1 MDPNLTDRIRERA
14 YQIWFANGCR
24 DGEAEQNW
32 LAAECEIL
40 HPAEREIKQPA
51 KAATPAKRSAANKPN
66 RAIGRSNAKP
76 VAPLTH

>member
-40 HPAEREIKQPA
+40 RAAQVQQSV
-51 KAATPAKRSAANKPN
+51 KAAGAAKRGAANKPN
-66 RAIGRSNAKP
+66 RMIGRSNAKAA
-76 VAPLTH
+76 APLTH